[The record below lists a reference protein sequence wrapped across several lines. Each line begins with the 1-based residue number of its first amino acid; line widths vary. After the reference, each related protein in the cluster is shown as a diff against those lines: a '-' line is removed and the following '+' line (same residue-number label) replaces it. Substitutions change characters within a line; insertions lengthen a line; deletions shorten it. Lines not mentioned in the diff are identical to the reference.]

1 MRLLIRGIL
10 VITLLTACGGT
21 VNTRYYSFPGINPAH
36 MASVGQ
42 YDKVIVV
49 GPITLHEAIDHPQ
62 LMIKRSET
70 KTEILENDRWA
81 NSLEKE
87 VQKLAIDSMSGM
99 LGSSKI
105 MSFPWTGTEQ
115 AAYRVSLEI
124 KEMSAMPGKE
134 AVLTVSWTIYNESTL
149 DQAKLPASSY
159 RGPVGKSVELEEI
172 VTIYQGLHLRSIRD
186 LSKQLLQTIRADLRN
201 TKSIAK

>member
-21 VNTRYYSFPGINPAH
+21 VNTRYYSFPGVNPAH
-36 MASVGQ
+36 MASVGH
-42 YDKVIVV
+42 YDKIIVV
-49 GPITLHEAIDHPQ
+49 GPIQLHEALDHPQ

-87 VQKLAIDSMSGM
+87 VQKLAIDSMGGM

-105 MSFPWTGTEQ
+105 MPFPWTGTEQ

-134 AVLTVSWTIYNESTL
+134 ALLKVAWTIYNESTL
-149 DQAKLPASSY
+149 DQTRTPAIDY
-159 RGPVGKSVELEEI
+159 RAPVREKVKLEE
-172 VTIYQGLHLRSIRD
+172 VVKIYQGLHLRSIRD
-186 LSKQLLQTIRADLRN
+186 ISKRLLHTIQVDSAVRKR
-201 TKSIAK
+201 

>member
-1 MRLLIRGIL
+1 M
-10 VITLLTACGGT
+10 ITLLTACGGT

-36 MASVGQ
+36 MSSIGH
-42 YDKVIVV
+42 YDKIIVV

-87 VQKLAIDSMSGM
+87 VQKLAISSMSRM

-105 MSFPWTGTEQ
+105 MAFPWTGTEQ

-124 KEMSAMPGKE
+124 IEMSAMPGKE
-134 AVLTVSWTIYNESTL
+134 ALLTVSWTIYNENTL
-149 DQAKLPASSY
+149 DQTKLPATDY
-159 RGPVGKSVELEEI
+159 RGPVSESAELEEI
-172 VTIYQGLHLRSIRD
+172 VKIYQGLHLRSIRD
-186 LSKQLLQTIRADLRN
+186 LSKKLLVTMQSDSGKMGYIKN
-201 TKSIAK
+201 SKQ